1 MVYLMFQSFPT
12 QSQDTQFKMRIC
24 GLSLAIVLFV
34 WLSPAH
40 AAFPGN
46 QNNTPT
52 AKDKAQA
59 ARQAQRQYQ
68 GRVLKVDTMQTTYR
82 VKILQKSGRVVS
94 VEIKRAV
101 YLTSPVKKVRPTRL
115 KPRK

>member
-1 MVYLMFQSFPT
+1 
-12 QSQDTQFKMRIC
+12 MRTC
-24 GLSLAIVLFV
+24 WLSLAILLHV
-34 WLSPAH
+34 WVSPAH
-40 AAFPGN
+40 AVFPGN
-46 QNNTPT
+46 QNNLPT

-101 YLTSPVKKVRPTRL
+101 YITSPVKKIRPSSPSRV
-115 KPRK
+115 KPRKSKNREE

>member
-1 MVYLMFQSFPT
+1 
-12 QSQDTQFKMRIC
+12 MRVC
-24 GLSLAIVLFV
+24 RLSLAILLFV
-34 WLSPAH
+34 WFAPAH
-40 AAFPGN
+40 AFFSSS

-52 AKDKAQA
+52 AKNKAQA
-59 ARQAQRQYQ
+59 ARQAQQQYQ

-101 YLTSPVKKVRPTRL
+101 YLSSPVKPVRPVRL
-115 KPRK
+115 KPRKSKNRED